1 MTVPLPRPA
10 RCSVHKRARRP
21 DAEEMVAS
29 VPAQHVRLSDLP
41 SAGTACIAMP
51 QSSALHYCASSLR
64 PEERPQRPE
73 VLRWPLPPMPAW
85 PAGLLPSGG
94 TEPAEKAVDE
104 QARPGNFG
112 WGTWIRTRVDG
123 VRVRSPTARRSPS
136 RGPAFAGCRATGRG
150 PARTAGNLVCKTGGF
165 KPGAAA
171 TGRRCGSGAGAR
183 PTAPWTGGESP
194 IRSPVK
200 RARDGRSSKPPAALG
215 DYIERQRR

>member
-1 MTVPLPRPA
+1 VPLPRSA

-41 SAGTACIAMP
+41 SAGTA
-51 QSSALHYCASSLR
+51 
-64 PEERPQRPE
+64 
-73 VLRWPLPPMPAW
+73 PMPAW

-94 TEPAEKAVDE
+94 REPAEKAVDE

-136 RGPAFAGCRATGRG
+136 RGSTRRPQYNVAGSAEAGGIYRLDSRVSTGHSRDPSKAG
-150 PARTAGNLVCKTGGF
+150 FGAEKPGIPSLSAGSGSRLTESLSQILHLTAGSV
-165 KPGAAA
+165 
-171 TGRRCGSGAGAR
+171 
-183 PTAPWTGGESP
+183 
-194 IRSPVK
+194 
-200 RARDGRSSKPPAALG
+200 
-215 DYIERQRR
+215 